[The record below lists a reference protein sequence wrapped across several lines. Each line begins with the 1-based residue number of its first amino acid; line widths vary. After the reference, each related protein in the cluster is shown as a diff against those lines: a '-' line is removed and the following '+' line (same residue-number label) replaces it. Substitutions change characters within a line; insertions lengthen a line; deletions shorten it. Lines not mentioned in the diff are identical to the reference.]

1 MDDETRIFAG
11 EAWRLSEGQF
21 SGIAGRA
28 VENAWLLLAGHP
40 IVDTGQPW
48 DEHLALQAAVALLV
62 FGRDARGGM
71 TTGLAI
77 EGMFERAVAAI
88 RDQRSK
94 TQKQAEHYGC
104 RREG

>member
-11 EAWRLSEGQF
+11 EAWRLSEGHYC
-21 SGIAGRA
+21 GIAGRG

-40 IVDTGQPW
+40 IVDTGHTW
-48 DEHLALQAAVALLV
+48 DEHLARQAAVAMLV
-62 FGRDARGGM
+62 LGRDARVGM
-71 TTGLAI
+71 TTALAI

-94 TQKQAEHYGC
+94 TQKQGGSHVRC
-104 RREG
+104 REG